1 MSTRKRIVGPTQL
14 ANSAATLYTA
24 PTGIRATIKRI
35 HIVNPTTTAYTFTLS
50 IGADGAG
57 TELYKTQS
65 IAANGG
71 YFDDYA
77 NYSLEPAD
85 ILQGYA
91 STASKLTITVNADLD
106 CT

>member
-1 MSTRKRIVGPTQL
+1 MTMKRIVGPTQL
-14 ANSAATLYTA
+14 GNAAATLYTG
-24 PTGIRATIKRI
+24 PTGIRTVIKRI

-57 TELYKTQS
+57 TELYKAQS

-77 NYSLEPAD
+77 NYTLEPTD

-91 STASKLTITVNADLD
+91 STASKLTITVNGDLT

>member
-1 MSTRKRIVGPTQL
+1 MTMKRIVGPTQL
-14 ANSAATLYTA
+14 NNSAGTLYTA

-50 IGADGAG
+50 IGNDAAG
-57 TELYKTQS
+57 TELYKAQS
-65 IAANGG
+65 ISPGG

-77 NYSLEPAD
+77 NYTLEPAD
-85 ILQGYA
+85 VLQGYA
-91 STASKLTITVNADLD
+91 GTASKLTITVNADLT

>member
-1 MSTRKRIVGPTQL
+1 MTMKRVVGPTQL
-14 ANSAATLYTA
+14 AGTAGTLYTA
-24 PTGIRATIKRI
+24 PTGIRAIIKRI

-50 IGADGAG
+50 IGADAAG

-65 IAANGG
+65 LAANGG

-77 NYSLEPAD
+77 NYTLEPAD
-85 ILQGYA
+85 TLQGYA
-91 STASKLTITVNADLD
+91 STASKLTITVNADLQ

>member
-1 MSTRKRIVGPTQL
+1 MTTKKRIVGPTQL